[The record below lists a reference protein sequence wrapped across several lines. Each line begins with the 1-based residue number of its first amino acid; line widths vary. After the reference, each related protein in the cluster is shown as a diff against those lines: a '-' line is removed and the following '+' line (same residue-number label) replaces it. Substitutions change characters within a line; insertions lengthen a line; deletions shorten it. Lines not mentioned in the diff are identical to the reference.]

1 MSDLNM
7 DVVHKKIGENVARFR
22 KEASFSQLALS
33 LELGHKSVSIVSS
46 AEKNYNGKHF
56 NINHIFEIANILKID
71 VCKLLE
77 QDKD

>member
-7 DVVHKKIGENVARFR
+7 DVVHKKIGENVAKYR
-22 KEASFSQLALS
+22 KEASMSQLALS
-33 LELGHKSVSIVSS
+33 LELGHKSVSIISS

-56 NINHIFEIANILKID
+56 NITHIFQIADILNIN

-77 QDKD
+77 

>member
-1 MSDLNM
+1 MGDLNM
-7 DVVHKKIGENVARFR
+7 DIIHKRIGENVAKYR
-22 KEASFSQLALS
+22 KEAGLSQLALS

-56 NINHIFEIANILKID
+56 NLTHIFQIANILNID